1 MFCRFLFS
9 VLLSFSICTLL
20 LADQLKA
27 PSTTKKPN
35 VNGGINSKF
44 KNLYKTKRQLELSQ
58 NLTGQLNRIRN
69 SQNESFSKI
78 LQQVYRTKRGQMPS
92 KAKIQQLDKFLR
104 QAVKFRTT
112 DNKIS
117 SRTLRELIRANK
129 AFDGLDRKPL
139 GIQKL
144 SNEIKTWDNAR
155 LETTKIYNKV
165 NGIRVKL
172 GYKPLEPYKVKVVR
186 RIATNDYGFLLED
199 SIRHKQELTQKLIDS
214 GRYKSKA
221 EIRQA
226 ILRNDPAVREIAQL
240 DRRIRFL
247 DKSIKTKPLKK
258 ASHQVSK
265 IHQQITNS
273 AKGTTV
279 AQRGIAFLNK
289 MPANGSIL
297 EALKSQRT
305 ELYRSL
311 KTSGKYNNWK
321 EVRAALN
328 NPKVNDSQIIELRQ
342 LDQRIQ
348 KARFDIKMTKLPP
361 VTESKIFSS
370 RWSAINKELTRLKT
384 LRSYAKG
391 NDQVKADHI
400 KSLKLA
406 QKSLF
411 MEQASIRLKHSLI
424 ADGTFKSTK
433 GIDVALQSK
442 SISDPRLKSL
452 ARLQT
457 DMSVVK
463 AQITRS
469 TSGKIGY
476 ITRLYNEA
484 KANEQ
489 LTKPNNPAQKVKKVA
504 SSASNSLQNK
514 LENTSKTLS
523 TKAQQIVQKTQ
534 ELYVRGKDGFS
545 KASSKSLDTGKQLF
559 VRSGQTFEQAKSILV
574 EKSGKLYRSSKSGL
588 IRIKDATTMQG
599 RGLYKA
605 ASNGTVSALKT
616 VRNQSANLYIKAQ
629 DGLVRATHK
638 TLTAGAKVYTAGSNG
653 VKQASGTLISKGNNL
668 YVATKDGLMQAKS
681 STVKGAT
688 KYYDLAKDGSTK
700 VVRTISNSGGHLWQ
714 ETSKGLSKVTRGT
727 LAEGTKLYVS
737 SKKGL
742 VEAKNLVIE
751 KSGKLYTTSKQG
763 LVSMKN
769 GAITKGANLYRS
781 SRDGIYRTGKAV
793 STQTSELYVKTQK
806 GFQRAARSTLNQG
819 TKIYTLGRE
828 GLVGAKNIVIE
839 KAGKLYSAGQNGLT
853 RLKGTTTQ
861 GMQIYQTARNGVVT
875 KVQATS
881 QQMNGLYSMGKGGLV
896 RATQAT
902 INKGSELYSITK
914 NGVQNVTRSSLQK
927 MGNLYTNTS
936 RGIAKATGNT
946 IQTGSKLYQFGKN
959 GLTQVQSGLVESGG
973 KLYNSTKDGLIR
985 ATKAGTN
992 GATKLYTASKDGAV
1006 KLAKASGD
1014 SINRLYTS
1022 GKDGLVRVSQ
1032 NSLRTGS
1039 KIYTLGKNGALKTS
1053 KAFISTGNQMFQS
1066 TKNGLVEVSK
1076 SAVAKG
1082 SQVLKV
1088 TKNGVQRYAA
1098 KTTEYVNGRIRM
1110 GQLNAGHQWLANKST
1125 GGTGFLGNNYQPAA
1139 PANSNVKAAPAASS
1153 NSRLNFA
1160 KIQPLN
1166 NSSTPSPIGGNPGQN
1181 SAKHKAWDKV
1191 RDSAWGK
1198 QTMRTG
1204 KELAKGIGDLKG
1216 KSPTEVVKH
1225 VKNVGNQVV
1234 DKTLAPNG
1242 YEAKRD
1248 AIASKLQ
1255 TKITQLTQDIATAKA
1270 NNQIGKAQKLQALR
1284 SSLESEYQK
1293 SQIGPQGAKLQSEIK
1308 TINDQ
1313 ISNLKNSG
1321 GKKAD
1326 IKALQ
1331 AIKSQ
1336 KEASLKEIQGNKA
1349 TSAKSYVRDGLRF
1362 AVISAA
1368 TQGILNI
1375 VDQVKKGE
1383 NVNVGNAFNFVTS
1396 PQFVLGTSG
1405 AFAGGLIVQKGLA
1418 SGLGKI
1424 MMHSVMNVI
1433 PGGPFVKSVVN
1444 VLPYTLGAMVGSDLL
1459 TGNLGQRGMD
1469 EVLVSGIGSSVGM
1482 MLGSAIFP
1490 PIGSIAGAV
1499 LGGMIADAI
1508 MKSGNSS
1515 DSDEL
1520 AVRML
1525 YEPRWLEFNEL
1536 AYSDQDTAELQAT
1549 MDSDTDDFHAWMKP
1563 FLDGLTTVEELEKA
1577 KADSY
1582 QRYTNAVNDEGPDSP
1597 NAKNAYRL
1605 YQEIGRRMDEARS
1618 N

>member
-1 MFCRFLFS
+1 M
-9 VLLSFSICTLL
+9 
-20 LADQLKA
+20 KA
-27 PSTTKKPN
+27 PSTAKNPN

-44 KNLYKTKRQLELSQ
+44 KNLYKTKKQLELSQ
-58 NLTGQLNRIRN
+58 NLTGELNRIRN

-78 LQQVYRTKRGQMPS
+78 LQQVYRTERGKMPS
-92 KAKIQQLDKFLR
+92 KAKIEQLDKFLR
-104 QAVKFRTT
+104 QAIKFRTT

-117 SRTLRELIRANK
+117 TRTLRELIRNNNT
-129 AFDGLDRKPL
+129 FDGLDRKPSGL
-139 GIQKL
+139 QKL
-144 SNEIKTWDNAR
+144 TNEIKTWDNAR

-186 RIATNDYGFLLED
+186 RIATNDYSFLLED

-214 GRYKSKA
+214 GKYKSKA
-221 EIRQA
+221 EVKQA

-247 DKSIKTKPLKK
+247 DKSIKTQPLKK
-258 ASHQVSK
+258 AGHQVSK
-265 IHQQITNS
+265 VHQQITAS
-273 AKGTTV
+273 AKETTI
-279 AQRGIAFLNK
+279 AQRGISFLNK

-311 KTSGKYNNWK
+311 KTSGKYSNWK
-321 EVRAALN
+321 EVRAALG
-328 NPKVNDSQIIELRQ
+328 NPRVNDSQIIELRQ
-342 LDQRIQ
+342 LDQKIQ

-361 VTESKIFSS
+361 VTDSKIFSS
-370 RWSAINKELTRLKT
+370 RWSALNEELTRLKT
-384 LRSYAKG
+384 LKNYAKS
-391 NDQVKADHI
+391 NNQVKADHV
-400 KSLKLA
+400 KSLKLV

-424 ADGTFKSTK
+424 ADGTFNSTK
-433 GIDVALQSK
+433 AIEAALQSK

-457 DMSVVK
+457 DMNGIKS
-463 AQITRS
+463 QITRS
-469 TSGKIGY
+469 TSGKVGY

-484 KANEQ
+484 KANGQLNKSRSITEQ
-489 LTKPNNPAQKVKKVA
+489 AKKVA
-504 SSASNSLQNK
+504 SSASNSLNTK
-514 LENTSKTLS
+514 LESTSKVISNKGSQL
-523 TKAQQIVQKTQ
+523 VQRAQ
-534 ELYVRGKDGFS
+534 ELYVKGKDGFT
-545 KASSKSLDTGKQLF
+545 KASVKTLETGKQLY
-559 VRSGQTFEQAKSILV
+559 VRSGETFEQAKSVLV
-574 EKSGKLYRSSKSGL
+574 EKSGKLYKSSKSGL
-588 IRIKDATTMQG
+588 VRVKNATAEQG
-599 RGLYKA
+599 GRLYKA
-605 ASNGTVSALKT
+605 TSDGAISA
-616 VRNQSANLYIKAQ
+616 VRNIRNQSSNLYVKTQ
-629 DGLVRATHK
+629 DGLVKATHK
-638 TLTAGAKVYTAGSNG
+638 TLSAGAKVYSVGKNG
-653 VKQASGTLISKGNNL
+653 VQQASGALISKGNNL
-668 YVATKDGLMQAKS
+668 YIAAKEGLTRAQS
-681 STVKGAT
+681 STIKGAT
-688 KYYDLAKDGSTK
+688 KYYDFAKDGSSK

-714 ETSKGLSKVTRGT
+714 ETSQGLSKVTRGA
-727 LAEGTKLYVS
+727 LNEGGKLYTS

-742 VEAKNLVIE
+742 IEAKNLVIE
-751 KSGKLYTTSKQG
+751 KSGKLFTTSKQG
-763 LVSMKN
+763 LVAVKD
-769 GAITKGANLYRS
+769 GATAKGAKLYS
-781 SRDGIYRTGKAV
+781 ASKDGIYRTGKAV
-793 STQTSELYVKTQK
+793 STQTSELYVKTQE

-819 TKIYTLGRE
+819 TKLYALGRE
-828 GLVGAKNIVIE
+828 GLVGAKNVVIE

-853 RLKGTTTQ
+853 RLKGATAQ
-861 GMQIYQTARNGVVT
+861 SMQIYRTARNGVVS
-875 KVQATS
+875 KVQATG
-881 QQMNGLYSMGKGGLV
+881 QQMNGLYRMGKDGLV

-902 INKGSELYSITK
+902 VNKGTELYSFTK
-914 NGVQNVTRSSLQK
+914 NGVQNVTHSSLQK
-927 MGNLYTNTS
+927 MGTLYTSTS
-936 RGIAKATGNT
+936 NGITKATGRT
-946 IQTGSKLYQFGKN
+946 LQSGSQLYQFGKN
-959 GLTQVQSGLVESGG
+959 GLTQIQSGLVESGG

-985 ATKAGTN
+985 ATEASAK

-1032 NSLRTGS
+1032 NSLKTGS
-1039 KIYTLGKNGALKTS
+1039 KIFTLGKNGALKTS
-1053 KAFISTGNQMFQS
+1053 EAFISTGNKVFQS

-1076 SAVAKG
+1076 SAVTKG
-1082 SQVLKV
+1082 SQVLQV
-1088 TKNGVQRYAA
+1088 TKDGVQRYAA

-1125 GGTGFLGNNYQPAA
+1125 SGTGFLGNNYQPAA
-1139 PANSNVKAAPAASS
+1139 PSNSTGKAAPAASS
-1153 NSRLNFA
+1153 NSPLKFS
-1160 KIQPLN
+1160 KIKPLN
-1166 NSSTPSPIGGNPGQN
+1166 TPNTQSPTHGNAGQN
-1181 SAKHKAWDKV
+1181 SAKHNAWDKV

-1198 QTMRTG
+1198 QTVQTG

-1216 KSPTEVVKH
+1216 KSPTEVVRH
-1225 VKNVGNQVV
+1225 VKTVGNQVV

-1248 AIASKLQ
+1248 AIASKIQ

-1270 NNQIGKAQKLQALR
+1270 NNQTGKAQKLEALR

-1308 TINDQ
+1308 IINDQ

-1331 AIKSQ
+1331 DIKSQ

-1383 NVNVGNAFNFVTS
+1383 DVNIGNAFDFVTS

-1418 SGLGKI
+1418 SGIGKI

-1433 PGGPFVKSVVN
+1433 PGGPFVKSVVS

-1508 MKSGNSS
+1508 MKSGNSG

-1549 MDSDTDDFHAWMKP
+1549 MDSNADDFQAWMKP
-1563 FLDGLTTVEELEKA
+1563 FLDGLTSVEELEKA

-1582 QRYTNAVNDEGPDSP
+1582 QRYTNAVNDEGPDHP

-1618 N
+1618 NPQMSKD